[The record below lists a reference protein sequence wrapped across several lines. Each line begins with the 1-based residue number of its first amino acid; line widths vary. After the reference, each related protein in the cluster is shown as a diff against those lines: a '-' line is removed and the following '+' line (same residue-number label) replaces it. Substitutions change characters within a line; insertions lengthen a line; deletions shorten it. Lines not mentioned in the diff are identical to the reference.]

1 MRSARGEPG
10 SVAILVLAVLLLC
23 LTSGAAEDQMKIGQG
38 RVPEEVEP
46 TFEYETVITGY
57 YLASGR
63 GIVSDS
69 NGNAYVFART
79 IANHQNDI
87 VVAKLDPEGAILW
100 EKPITGD
107 DHDYAEDMI
116 LDSAGNLLIVGW
128 TDSENFPVTP
138 DAMNSVLVVRDAF
151 LMKMSPLDGTILY
164 CTFLGGDYV
173 DAGNGITL
181 NSDGEIYIVGT
192 TGSTDFPTVNAYQ
205 SEPSAPLYIY
215 TDAFVTKL
223 NPAGTSILYS
233 TYFGGF
239 KDDEGKYIALD
250 HQGNIILAGTTN
262 ADDFPLSNP
271 IQTTPNPIFVSQLS
285 ADGSTLEFSTYLGG
299 EDRDTLRGMVADS
312 QGSVYIT
319 GSTRSVDY
327 PTTPGVFQDGFVGAI
342 YGCYNSVPPY
352 YYNCE
357 DVYVTK
363 LKTDGSGF
371 VYSTFLAGTHI
382 DESGDI
388 ALDRSGSVYVSGYT
402 YSSDFPLG
410 GPTTGT
416 DMYVS
421 KFNADASA
429 LEYTVDVSSGSA
441 NTEHGVTV
449 DDAGNVF
456 FTGAIHVPAEI
467 YVARLSSTLSQEIFS
482 DDFES
487 GDLSAWSLVTGE

>member
-1 MRSARGEPG
+1 MAD
-10 SVAILVLAVLLLC
+10 SVEDLGVRLTLKHLTLPDVL
-23 LTSGAAEDQMKIGQG
+23 
-38 RVPEEVEP
+38 VEP

-107 DHDYAEDMI
+107 DHDYAED
-116 LDSAGNLLIVGW
+116 IVGW

-233 TYFGGF
+233 TY
-239 KDDEGKYIALD
+239 
-250 HQGNIILAGTTN
+250 
-262 ADDFPLSNP
+262 
-271 IQTTPNPIFVSQLS
+271 
-285 ADGSTLEFSTYLGG
+285 
-299 EDRDTLRGMVADS
+299 
-312 QGSVYIT
+312 
-319 GSTRSVDY
+319 
-327 PTTPGVFQDGFVGAI
+327 
-342 YGCYNSVPPY
+342 
-352 YYNCE
+352 
-357 DVYVTK
+357 
-363 LKTDGSGF
+363 
-371 VYSTFLAGTHI
+371 
-382 DESGDI
+382 
-388 ALDRSGSVYVSGYT
+388 
-402 YSSDFPLG
+402 
-410 GPTTGT
+410 
-416 DMYVS
+416 
-421 KFNADASA
+421 
-429 LEYTVDVSSGSA
+429 
-441 NTEHGVTV
+441 
-449 DDAGNVF
+449 
-456 FTGAIHVPAEI
+456 
-467 YVARLSSTLSQEIFS
+467 
-482 DDFES
+482 
-487 GDLSAWSLVTGE
+487 